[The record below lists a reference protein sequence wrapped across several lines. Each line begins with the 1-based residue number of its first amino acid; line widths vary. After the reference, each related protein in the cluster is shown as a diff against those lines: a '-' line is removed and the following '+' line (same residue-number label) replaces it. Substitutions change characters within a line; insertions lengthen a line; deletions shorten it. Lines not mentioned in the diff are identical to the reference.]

1 MRNLIKTILVLLV
14 TANFTFGQ
22 SSKTFVKTLDL
33 KSNSLYIDFPSTNTL
48 KPTKGSVLVTITV
61 QVNVT
66 NSIIESLAKSG
77 RYDVK
82 VEEVNGVS
90 IVTMPKL
97 SKKVKYG
104 DNEIIEKIN
113 LEISLPDGYS
123 IVDKS

>member
-1 MRNLIKTILVLLV
+1 MKNLIKTILVLLV